1 MKYFTKEWY
10 GLAQRMHYTSGVTA
24 IPDKIYSDKEI
35 QTFYDSDLAEMIED
49 DRRIYNTPPDYSWA
63 DRLLEPDNFTPDS
76 FLFENVETGE
86 LFHPETLE
94 IARQYIEL
102 ERKQRED
109 AFANRPPFDPAET
122 IECFEECYRGI
133 LRAMSYPARRYPVAL
148 YPDWVCETVD
158 KRLLAL
164 YRMPESVFNRLQ
176 KEVDENTQAFDSIM
190 NEAWAVLEAQ
200 NIPEE
205 IKSKFHFHDS
215 HVLALKKS
223 GKDVELYIHKANGT
237 TPPYIKIVFKNV
249 SKLEREKG
257 LVLRPKRESNGELYS
272 NCSYW
277 YDELYK
283 TKDGYE
289 LHILLCATGTL
300 RYLTIGCEH
309 IYFVDIDDI
318 NLSSI

>member
-10 GLAQRMHYTSGVTA
+10 ELVQRMYSTTGLKI
-24 IPDKIYSDKEI
+24 IPDKNYSDKEI
-35 QTFYDSDLAEMIED
+35 QAFYDSDLAEYIER
-49 DRRIYNTPPDYSWA
+49 DRRNYNTTPDYSRP
-63 DRLLEPDNFTPDS
+63 DRL
-76 FLFENVETGE
+76 
-86 LFHPETLE
+86 
-94 IARQYIEL
+94 
-102 ERKQRED
+102 
-109 AFANRPPFDPAET
+109 PFDPT
-122 IECFEECYRGI
+122 KSIEYFEDYYRGM
-133 LRAMSYPARRYPVAL
+133 LRYGAGC
-148 YPDWVCETVD
+148 YPDWVRETVD

-164 YRMPESVFNRLQ
+164 ERIPESSFSRLY
-176 KEVDENTQAFDSIM
+176 KEESEKKQAFDAIM
-190 NEAWAVLEAQ
+190 NEASAVLKAQ

-205 IKSKFHFHDS
+205 IKSQFHFHDS

-223 GKDVELYIHKANGT
+223 GKDIELYLCKADGT

-272 NCSYW
+272 NCHYW

-300 RYLTIGCEH
+300 RYLTICCEH
-309 IYFVDIDDI
+309 IYFVDNIEI
-318 NLSSI
+318 NL

>member
-10 GLAQRMHYTSGVTA
+10 GLAQRMHYTSGVTV

-63 DRLLEPDNFTPDS
+63 DCLLEPDNFTPDS

-86 LFHPETLE
+86 LFHPETPE

-102 ERKQRED
+102 ERKQREE

-133 LRAMSYPARRYPVAL
+133 LRAMSYPAPRYPV
-148 YPDWVCETVD
+148 YPDWVRETVD

-164 YRMPESVFNRLQ
+164 YRMPETVFNRLQ
-176 KEVDENTQAFDSIM
+176 KEVDENTQAFDVIM
-190 NEAWAVLEAQ
+190 NEAWAVLKAQ

-249 SKLEREKG
+249 TKLEREKG
-257 LVLRPKRESNGELYS
+257 LVLRPKRESNGELFS

-309 IYFVDIDDI
+309 IYFVDIDEI

>member
-10 GLAQRMHYTSGVTA
+10 ELAQRMHYTSGVTA

-35 QTFYDSDLAEMIED
+35 QAFYDSDLAEMIEN

-63 DRLLEPDNFTPDS
+63 DRLLDPDNFTPDS
-76 FLFENVETGE
+76 FLFENVKTRE
-86 LFHPETLE
+86 LFHPETPE
-94 IARQYIEL
+94 IAKQYIEL
-102 ERKQRED
+102 ERKQREE

-122 IECFEECYRGI
+122 IECFKECYREI
-133 LRAMSYPARRYPVAL
+133 LRSMSYSAPRYPV
-148 YPDWVCETVD
+148 YPDWVRETVD

-215 HVLALKKS
+215 YVLALKKIS
-223 GKDVELYIHKANGT
+223 RDVELYLNKFDGT
-237 TPPYIKIVFKNV
+237 TPYIKIVFKNIT
-249 SKLEREKG
+249 KLEREKG
-257 LVLRPKRESNGELYS
+257 LVLRPKKESNGELYS
-272 NCSYW
+272 NCLYL

-283 TKDGYE
+283 TKEGYE
-289 LHILLCATGTL
+289 LHLLLHATGTL
-300 RYLTIGCEH
+300 RYLTICCEH
-309 IYFVDIDDI
+309 IYFVDNIEI
-318 NLSSI
+318 NL